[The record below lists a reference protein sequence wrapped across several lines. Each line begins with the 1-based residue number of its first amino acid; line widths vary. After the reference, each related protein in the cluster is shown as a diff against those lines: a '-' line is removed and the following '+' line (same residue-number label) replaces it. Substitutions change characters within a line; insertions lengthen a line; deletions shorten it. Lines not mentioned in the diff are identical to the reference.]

1 MIFSAGHC
9 PEYRRD
15 QHNTDHIT
23 LRQHSF
29 PFLGSL
35 EVKLIL
41 ENISSVTFCLQ
52 ILLDSEATEQERPGP
67 EAPHRPI
74 AHLAL
79 DVLGGGCQPHL
90 PRLHRRARRLARLP
104 FSSSL
109 RRSRP
114 SRLVL
119 LLQQHQTI
127 SRCRERRR
135 RNCRE

>member
-1 MIFSAGHC
+1 MLQIIFSVGHC
-9 PEYRRD
+9 PEYGGD
-15 QHNTDHIT
+15 KHNPDHIS

-35 EVKLIL
+35 KVKLVL
-41 ENISSVTFCLQ
+41 ENISSLTFRVQ
-52 ILLDSEATEQERPGP
+52 ILLDSEAKEQERPGS

-79 DVLGGGCQPHL
+79 DVLGGGRQPHL

-109 RRSRP
+109 LRSRP
-114 SRLVL
+114 PRLVL
-119 LLQQHQTI
+119 LLLKN
-127 SRCRERRR
+127 RRR
-135 RNCRE
+135 R